1 MAKKKKKK
9 KKTTKTN
16 RLPAKIAKIH
26 RKHADDFHK
35 LIVDAVDSMRGEG
48 MNPVLLQACFLE
60 TALNLTLAVHGD
72 QALAHIHGQ
81 IAGQLERLEGGE

>member
-9 KKTTKTN
+9 PTN
-16 RLPAKIAKIH
+16 QLPAKISKIH

-35 LIVDAVDSMRGEG
+35 LIVDALASMRGEG
-48 MNPVLLQACFLE
+48 MHPVLLQACFLE
-60 TALNLTLAVHGD
+60 IALDITFAVHGD

-81 IAGQLERLEGGE
+81 IAGQLERLEGGK

>member
-9 KKTTKTN
+9 PTN
-16 RLPAKIAKIH
+16 QLPAKISKIH

-35 LIVDAVDSMRGEG
+35 LIVAAVDSMRGEG
-48 MNPVLLQACFLE
+48 MHPVLLQACFLE
-60 TALNLTLAVHGD
+60 IALDLTFAVHGD

-81 IAGQLERLEGGE
+81 IAGQLERLEGGK